1 MRSGLWKRIACVALV
16 SAAALGAQ
24 QFEVVSIRP
33 VPRDAPPTL
42 REMDFTPVR
51 PGGQYIDS
59 RTLLMFMISF
69 AYDVKNPSLQLAG
82 LPNWAKEESYSVAA
96 KPAAGFPLLPPAENR
111 EQVRRMMRAMLEDRF
126 QLKLHTETRQE
137 AVLDL
142 EVEKGGL
149 KIQAVDPPVPPQ
161 KEGFVGAA
169 AGNSGGRMIGKK
181 STMRGI
187 ANALTIFLKRPVNDK
202 TGLTG
207 YYDFDVKW
215 SAPEPLDGRP
225 PAPGLGA
232 DGTGLLISMLRKEF
246 GLRLTKTTGP
256 VEYWVV
262 DHVEPPTGN

>member
-1 MRSGLWKRIACVALV
+1 MRSGYSKRLGCAALLV
-16 SAAALGAQ
+16 GGALGAQ

-33 VPRDAPPTL
+33 VPRDAPSTV

-51 PGGQYIDS
+51 PGGQYIDT
-59 RTLLMFMISF
+59 RTGLLFMIGF
-69 AYDVKNPSLQLAG
+69 AYDVKSAWMHLEG
-82 LPNWAKEESYSVAA
+82 LPKWAQEESYAVAA
-96 KPAAGFPLLPPAENR
+96 KPAEGFPLLPPAENR
-111 EQVRRMMRAMLEDRF
+111 EQVRRMLRAMLEDRF
-126 QLKLHTETRQE
+126 HLKVHRETRE
-137 AVLDL
+137 EPVLNL

-149 KIQAVDPPVPPQ
+149 KIREVDPPVPPQ
-161 KEGFVGAA
+161 KEGLVGAA

-215 SAPEPLDGRP
+215 SALESLDGQP
-225 PAPGLGA
+225 PSPGLGA
-232 DGTGLLISMLRKEF
+232 DGTGLLISMLQKEF
-246 GLRLTKTTGP
+246 GLRLTKTNGP